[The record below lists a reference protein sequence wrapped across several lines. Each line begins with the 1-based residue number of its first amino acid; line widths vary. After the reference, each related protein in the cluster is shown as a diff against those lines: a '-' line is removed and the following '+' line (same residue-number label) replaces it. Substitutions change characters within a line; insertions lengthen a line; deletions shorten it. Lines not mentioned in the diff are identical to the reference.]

1 MSMPVSIASARIVAA
16 YRTENNMNALRHTA
30 LTAALILAG
39 LALQPAQAS
48 PRYPGHLQDQAI
60 RPTQIPP
67 LQRQATIELLF
78 VLDTTGSMGGMLE
91 GAKAKIWGIVN
102 DVLQQRGNANAT
114 IRVGLVAYRDR
125 GDAYVT
131 RITPLS
137 ENLDH
142 VYAQLMNFRPEGGGD
157 GPEDVR
163 TAMAE
168 ALRAG
173 GWSAPGPRT
182 SQVMFLVGDAP
193 PHDNYRNVASTAAS
207 AREASRRG
215 IIVNAIQCGDDG
227 DTTMAWRN
235 VAQYGGGE
243 YFAIAQDGGVEVLVT
258 PYDDELAQLGASMGG
273 TYMAY
278 GASSDR
284 RARESAQV
292 AMESRVTA
300 AAPAPAKADR
310 ALNKALN
317 DKAYD
322 EGDLVQKA
330 EAGAVALPSIAEAE
344 LPDSLRRIAPAQR
357 QAALDKAVA
366 ERKALRAKIVTLSKQ
381 RDQYLAQQR
390 SKKGGAKTGF
400 DAAVSGALARQ
411 IK

>member
-1 MSMPVSIASARIVAA
+1 
-16 YRTENNMNALRHTA
+16 MNALRHTA

-48 PRYPGHLQDQAI
+48 PRYPGNQQDQAM
-60 RPTQIPP
+60 RPSQMPP
-67 LQRQATIELLF
+67 LQRHATIELLF

-137 ENLDH
+137 DNLDH

-193 PHDNYRNVASTAAS
+193 PHDNYRNVASTTAS

-215 IIVNAIQCGDDG
+215 IIVNAIQCGNDA
-227 DTTMAWRN
+227 DTTTAWRN

-243 YFAIAQDGGVEVLVT
+243 YFAIAQDGGVEVVDT
-258 PYDDELAQLGASMGG
+258 PYDQELAQLGQQIGG
-273 TYMAY
+273 TYMSY
-278 GASSDR
+278 GR
-284 RARESAQV
+284 KEERMARQSAQV
-292 AMESRVTA
+292 AVESQVAA
-300 AAPAPAKADR
+300 AAPPAARADR

-317 DKAYD
+317 DRAYD
-322 EGDLVQKA
+322 ESDLVQKA
-330 EAGAVALPSIAEAE
+330 TVGNVAAASIAEAE
-344 LPDSLRRIAPAQR
+344 LPDALRKLAPAQR
-357 QAALDKAVA
+357 QAALDQAVA
-366 ERKALRAKIVTLSKQ
+366 DRKKLREKIVAVSKQ
-381 RDQYLAQQR
+381 REQYLAQQR
-390 SKKGGAKTGF
+390 SKKGEGKAGF
-400 DAAVSGALARQ
+400 DAAVSSALARQ

>member
-1 MSMPVSIASARIVAA
+1 M
-16 YRTENNMNALRHTA
+16 MNTPRHPALI
-30 LTAALILAG
+30 AALLLAG
-39 LALQPAQAS
+39 LSCLSAPAASLAAPVSGRHLVTQQQPS
-48 PRYPGHLQDQAI
+48 R
-60 RPTQIPP
+60 
-67 LQRQATIELLF
+67 ATIELLF

-102 DVLQQRGNANAT
+102 DVLQQQGNAGVT

-131 RITPLS
+131 RVTPLS
-137 ENLDH
+137 DNLDN
-142 VYAQLMNFRPEGGGD
+142 VYSQLMSFRPEGGGD

-163 TAMAE
+163 SAMAE

-193 PHDNYRNVASTAAS
+193 PHDDYRNLPSAGAS
-207 AREASRRG
+207 AREAIRRG
-215 IIVNAIQCGDDG
+215 IIVNAIQCGSDG
-227 DTTMAWRN
+227 DTSMAWRN

-243 YFAIAQDGGVEVLVT
+243 FFAIAQDGGVELVVT
-258 PYDDELAQLGASMGG
+258 PYDEQLAQLGAQIGG

-278 GASSDR
+278 GR
-284 RARESAQV
+284 GEERMKRQSAQV
-292 AMESRVTA
+292 VMESRVAA
-300 AAPAPAKADR
+300 AAPAPAKAER

-322 EGDLVQKA
+322 DSDLVQQAASGK
-330 EAGAVALPSIAEAE
+330 VALPSIAEAE
-344 LPDSLRRIAPAQR
+344 LPDALRKLAPAQR
-357 QAALDKAVA
+357 QAALDQAVA
-366 ERKALRAKIVTLSKQ
+366 ERQALREKIVALSRQ
-381 RDQYLAQQR
+381 RDQYLAERR

>member
-1 MSMPVSIASARIVAA
+1 
-16 YRTENNMNALRHTA
+16 MNVLRHP
-30 LTAALILAG
+30 ALIAAFVLAG
-39 LALQPAQAS
+39 LTVQPALAS
-48 PRYPGHLQDQAI
+48 PRYPGMLEQA
-60 RPTQIPP
+60 RSQLP
-67 LQRQATIELLF
+67 RQQHPATIELLF

-102 DVLQQRGNANAT
+102 DVLQQRGNAGAT

-137 ENLDH
+137 DNLDS
-142 VYAQLMNFRPEGGGD
+142 VYSQLMGLRPEGGGD

-163 TAMAE
+163 SALAE

-173 GWSAPGPRT
+173 GWSAPGART

-193 PHDNYRNVASTAAS
+193 PHDNYRNLPSTSTS

-215 IIVNAIQCGDDG
+215 IIVNAIQCGSDA

-243 YFAIAQDGGVEVLVT
+243 YFAIAQDGGVEVMVT
-258 PYDDELAQLGASMGG
+258 PYDEQLAQLGAQMGG

-278 GASSDR
+278 GRSEER
-284 RARESAQV
+284 RVRESAQV
-292 AMESRVTA
+292 SMESRVAA
-300 AAPAPAKADR
+300 AAPPAARADR

-322 EGDLVQKA
+322 DSDLVQKA
-330 EAGAVALPSIAEAE
+330 EAGALALPSIAEAE
-344 LPDSLRRIAPAQR
+344 LPDSLRKIAPAQR

-366 ERKALRAKIVTLSKQ
+366 ERKALREKIVVLSKQ
-381 RDQYLAQQR
+381 RDQYLAEQR

-400 DAAVSGALARQ
+400 DAAVSSALAKQ

>member
-1 MSMPVSIASARIVAA
+1 
-16 YRTENNMNALRHTA
+16 MNPLRHPA
-30 LTAALILAG
+30 LIAALVLAG
-39 LALQPAQAS
+39 LIAQPAQAS
-48 PRYPGHLQDQAI
+48 PRPYPQGQAQQQYG
-60 RPTQIPP
+60 R
-67 LQRQATIELLF
+67 ATIELVF

-91 GAKAKIWGIVN
+91 GAKTKIWGIVN
-102 DVLQQRGNANAT
+102 DVLQRQGNAGAT

-131 RITPLS
+131 KVTALS
-137 ENLDH
+137 DNLDS
-142 VYAQLMNFRPEGGGD
+142 VYAQLMSFRPEGGGD

-163 TAMAE
+163 SAMAE

-193 PHDNYRNVASTAAS
+193 PHDDYRNLASATAS

-215 IIVNAIQCGDDG
+215 IIVNAIQCGNDA
-227 DTTMAWRN
+227 DTTTAWRN

-258 PYDDELAQLGASMGG
+258 PYDQELAQLGQQIGG

-278 GASSDR
+278 GRSEER
-284 RARESAQV
+284 MKRQSAQV
-292 AMESRVTA
+292 AMESRVAA
-300 AAPAPAKADR
+300 AAPPAAKADR

-322 EGDLVQKA
+322 DSDLVQKA
-330 EAGAVALPSIAEAE
+330 SAGSVALPSIAEAE
-344 LPDSLRRIAPAQR
+344 LPDALRALAPEKR
-357 QAALDKAVA
+357 QAALDKAVG
-366 ERKALRAKIVTLSKQ
+366 ERKALRARIVALSNQ
-381 RDQYLAQQR
+381 RDQYLAEQR
-390 SKKGGAKTGF
+390 SKKGAGKAGF
-400 DAAVSGALARQ
+400 DKAVSGALARQ

>member
-1 MSMPVSIASARIVAA
+1 MKL
-16 YRTENNMNALRHTA
+16 LRAHA
-30 LTAALILAG
+30 PGVVLILAG
-39 LALQPAQAS
+39 LAALPALAASPNEPARQRPAAGQQQPA
-48 PRYPGHLQDQAI
+48 PR
-60 RPTQIPP
+60 
-67 LQRQATIELLF
+67 ATIELLF

-91 GAKAKIWGIVN
+91 GAKARIWGIVN
-102 DVLQQRGNANAT
+102 DVLQQQGNAGVS

-125 GDAYVT
+125 GDTYVT
-131 RITPLS
+131 KITPLS
-137 ENLDH
+137 DNLDK
-142 VYAQLMNFRPEGGGD
+142 VYAELMSFRPEGGGD
-157 GPEDVR
+157 TPEDVR
-163 TAMAE
+163 SAMAD

-193 PHDNYRNVASTAAS
+193 PHDDYRNVASTTAS

-215 IIVNAIQCGDDG
+215 IIVNAIQCGNDA
-227 DTTMAWRN
+227 DTSVAWRN

-243 YFAIAQDGGVEVLVT
+243 YFAIAQDGGVDVVVT
-258 PYDDELAQLGASMGG
+258 PYDQELARLGEQIGG

-278 GASSDR
+278 GRGDER
-284 RARESAQV
+284 KARQSAQMR
-292 AMESRVTA
+292 MESQVAA

-322 EGDLVQKA
+322 ESDLVQKA
-330 EAGAVALPSIAEAE
+330 AAGSVALPSIAEAE
-344 LPDSLRRIAPAQR
+344 LPDALRALAPAQR

-366 ERKALRAKIVTLSKQ
+366 ERKALREKIVVLSRQ
-381 RDQYLAQQR
+381 RDAYLAERR
-390 SKKGGAKTGF
+390 SKKGAKTGF
-400 DAAVSGALARQ
+400 DAAVSSALARQ